1 MNSKIILPMEIVNK
15 ILIMRPSHPI
25 TNIIKPLTLS
35 YNEYTNNDD
44 YITFFEYIM
53 KYYDLHYNYN
63 IKCYKKYDN
72 GILICYGCDYY
83 FQPNDLY
90 FSNSHTINCRECF

>member
-1 MNSKIILPMEIVNK
+1 MEIVNK

-44 YITFFEYIM
+44 YITFFKYILN
-53 KYYDLHYNYN
+53 YYDLYYSYN
-63 IKCYKKYDN
+63 IKCSKKYDN
-72 GILICYGCDYY
+72 EILSCSSCDY
-83 FQPNDLY
+83 FLKFGDLY
-90 FSNSHTINCRECF
+90 CSNRNTIQCMECF